1 MAHSQLRL
9 AHVSSDEDNRPP
21 DIRGPARRFPP
32 RHVPPRTPD
41 IKEVNI
47 KYEAF
52 FGVTGGFTWNDIR
65 RFVVLESDWPVQM
78 LPRSIFDG
86 SSLRLFVWAGKRPT
100 PTKHWEQVV
109 IRLGPAFNHPDI
121 QSFFLRY
128 ARAVLEPSKKGL
140 SRRCPLC
147 ASMILCFAVYDHGM
161 KECPI
166 RKLSTVLRF
175 RFLCVNSVA
184 FCPRCNSRST
194 THYECTPLPCQ
205 RCDSNQHTTA
215 TGFCLPDAPP
225 ELESVDEYR
234 IRYNAQIVRRQHY
247 TSVRELARSGL
258 LEYRLTS
265 DTPYTEFLG
274 AQQPLRGEIRGL
286 YLYVDSVPPE
296 FPPIADWAYTDEI
309 VEYPSM
315 VNPEFHHDRQDRIPR
330 FDFESVR
337 YLEAIGEVV
346 NALRANPDAERTIQL
361 PNPPAVDRI
370 PTFQRRI
377 PAPLEMI
384 QIPPVQN
391 QQRVRPAVEIMP
403 HPASMPEPVRPPPA
417 VSLETYNRDAALGI
431 RTTPRNGARD
441 NGNGRASTQQR
452 RRTRTPPPPMFD
464 HPDDQPSSS
473 NQVGFRAR
481 GSVSLIRDS
490 NVEKRM
496 IHIKDLDIYPSPSA
510 IFQRETYETTS
521 GQWSDLM
528 NQRDEEENRA
538 NSVLQFNSIASQLA
552 SSEATIREPTAPAGR
567 QQGPADIQALTDR
580 IEHPAV
586 SIQQERSSLEEANGR
601 ISSASKGSTET
612 GGNSQDSGENA
623 ETQLSNQRES
633 NLEEEVKATAVT
645 CCHEPIRVKGV
656 PARPTLQIK
665 AFNTI
670 LDLGET
676 QGAPAL
682 VVRIRALQFVLTAQE
697 DSRTEIFHQCSHTT
711 LRGYYQMLIDV
722 GKALVHAPLIVAKL
736 EKTSKKDIFAK
747 LKPGRDIL
755 SIPTIDLWLNGVVAN
770 TMRTISGIHE
780 FGHARAIHTFR
791 PAERRR
797 WFDLPPLATNNGD
810 PEQQIADEDRC
821 FHTYQPVPVSVDH
834 DVETLIDAAR
844 ERLPTSLQALSR
856 RIDWLS
862 NFLLSGDTMETYEI
876 TNHHKIDYVS
886 LLRSVLNLK
895 IYVSTNLKKKVSVNS
910 YYCAQ
915 ELAAGAAFGHAI
927 VIPTPS
933 LFAEFP
939 WLQWQAFLQ
948 TAWQQVVDILME
960 ETQECDCNT
969 PAFQEDPAQ

>member
-47 KYEAF
+47 KYETF

-184 FCPRCNSRST
+184 FCQRCNSRST

-377 PAPLEMI
+377 PAPLEMN

-403 HPASMPEPVRPPPA
+403 HPAPMPEPARPPPA
-417 VSLETYNRDAALGI
+417 VSLETHNRAAALGI
-431 RTTPRNGARD
+431 QTTPRNGARA
-441 NGNGRASTQQR
+441 NGNGRGGSQQR
-452 RRTRTPPPPMFD
+452 HRTRTPPPPMFD

-481 GSVSLIRDS
+481 GS
-490 NVEKRM
+490 
-496 IHIKDLDIYPSPSA
+496 DLDIYPSPSA
-510 IFQRETYETTS
+510 IFQRETYEATS

-538 NSVLQFNSIASQLA
+538 NSVLQFNSIASQHA
-552 SSEATIREPTAPAGR
+552 SSEVTIREPTAPAGR
-567 QQGPADIQALTDR
+567 QQGPADIQALTDQ

-586 SIQQERSSLEEANGR
+586 SIQPEHSSLEETNGR
-601 ISSASKGSTET
+601 ISSASNGSNNT
-612 GGNSQDSGENA
+612 GHSGNSQDSRENA

-633 NLEEEVKATAVT
+633 ILEEEVKATAVT
-645 CCHEPIRVKGV
+645 WCHEPMRVKGV
-656 PARPTLQIK
+656 PVRPTLQIK
-665 AFNTI
+665 AFNSI

-676 QGAPAL
+676 QGIPAL
-682 VVRIRALQFVLTAQE
+682 VVRIRTLQFVLTAQE
-697 DSRTEIFHQCSHTT
+697 DTRMEVFSQCSITT
-711 LRGYYQMLIDV
+711 LRGYYQMLIDI
-722 GKALVHAPLIVAKL
+722 GKVLVHAPLIVAKL

-747 LKPGRDIL
+747 PKPGRDIL
-755 SIPTIDLWLNGVVAN
+755 SIPTLDLWLNGVVAN
-770 TMRTISGIHE
+770 TMRVIAGTHE
-780 FGHARAIHTFR
+780 FGPARAIHTFR
-791 PAERRR
+791 PAERRG
-797 WFDLPPLATNNGD
+797 WFSLPPLATNNGD
-810 PEQQIADEDRC
+810 SEQQIAEEDRC
-821 FHTYQPVPVSVDH
+821 FRTYQPVPASVGH
-834 DVETLIDAAR
+834 DVEQMIAAAR

-862 NFLLSGDTMETYEI
+862 NFLSSDNTMESYEI
-876 TNHHKIDYVS
+876 TNQNKINYVS
-886 LLRSVLNLK
+886 LLRAVLNIK
-895 IYVSTNLKKKVSVNS
+895 IYILVNLKKKVAVNG

-915 ELAAGAAFGHAI
+915 ELAAGAALGHAI
-927 VIPTPS
+927 VVPTPS
-933 LFAEFP
+933 LFAEFQ

-948 TAWQQVVDILME
+948 LAWQQVVDILME

-969 PAFQEDPAQ
+969 PVLQEGPAQ